1 MAAEVSPAKR
11 RRLARN
17 QVNQYSFIRN
27 GKLTQ
32 KCFLFVARFL
42 DENLR
47 VFFFSPTPTGA
58 PPPSTRSSSEGG
70 SSLLGGMASMIGQGM
85 MWGTGSGIG
94 HRAADAIMGPRTIH
108 YEAHNNASS
117 EGAPASGG
125 GAPVDARTNPCAGPM
140 ELFGKCL
147 EQNTD
152 NVAQCQAFADL
163 LTSCKRDQM
172 Q

>member
-1 MAAEVSPAKR
+1 
-11 RRLARN
+11 
-17 QVNQYSFIRN
+17 
-27 GKLTQ
+27 
-32 KCFLFVARFL
+32 
-42 DENLR
+42 
-47 VFFFSPTPTGA
+47 
-58 PPPSTRSSSEGG
+58 
-70 SSLLGGMASMIGQGM
+70 MIGQGM

-108 YEAHNNASS
+108 YEAHNAA
-117 EGAPASGG
+117 EGGSAAPAS